1 MNYTKLTLTSKL
13 KSLGYPLHDFMIVG
27 VRSKAD
33 KSNEWDD
40 KIYLVTKNGYWGF
53 EATTNPGTHWLLNWL
68 NPKGTAVLKPGMYW
82 YKLGKHKGYEALV
95 QAEPVTVYRDR
106 NKDLKSDEIPGTEET
121 GYFAINIHRAL
132 ESGVAK
138 WVGKFSAGCSVV
150 RHPADFKILIDE
162 CKKSGLTKFPYYL
175 IKE

>member
-1 MNYTKLTLTSKL
+1 MNYTKLTLTAKL
-13 KSLGYPLHDFMIVG
+13 KSLGYSLSDFMIVG

-33 KSNEWDD
+33 KPNEWDD

-95 QAEPVTVYRDR
+95 QAEPVTVYRDK
-106 NKDLKSDEIPGTEET
+106 NKDLKSDEVAGTEES
-121 GYFAINIHRAL
+121 GFFGINIHRAL
-132 ESGVAK
+132 ESGIAK
-138 WVGKFSAGCSVV
+138 WVGQFSAGCQVV
-150 RHPADFKILIDE
+150 RHPADYKILIEE